1 MAYFSPS
8 VSNLGGIMQPHNPLC
23 GYGDPINPII
33 PSDMLSPVVNIDD
46 PQYGVSAPGHL
57 GGVSDLLS
65 VLSAVDFL
73 FPAGR

>member
-8 VSNLGGIMQPHNPLC
+8 VSNLGGIMAPHNPLSA
-23 GYGDPINPII
+23 YGDPINPII
-33 PSDMLSPVVNIDD
+33 PSDMLSPVGNIDA
-46 PQYGVSAPGHL
+46 PYGVSAPGHL

-73 FPAGR
+73 FPSGR